1 MSSMTRRRPPGAA
14 SPLWI
19 RSIALAVVAL
29 LASGTASA
37 QGTSP
42 SPQPP
47 PAAAP
52 GAAPAPQPPPAAPAP
67 GLEAG
72 DTAPVPGESAPAGA
86 TAPVTPLPAAGAPA
100 PGALE
105 APLVVPAPNAPR
117 HRRFYE
123 QHWFWGAVGVV
134 VITGMIVL
142 ALSLNSAD
150 PATPNTRL
158 GDMRAF

>member
-1 MSSMTRRRPPGAA
+1 MSGMLRQTRRRSPDVA

-19 RSIALAVVAL
+19 RWLTIAAIAL
-29 LASGTASA
+29 LASGTATA
-37 QGTSP
+37 QGT
-42 SPQPP
+42 
-47 PAAAP
+47 
-52 GAAPAPQPPPAAPAP
+52 APAPQPPPAAATAPAPQTPPAAAP

-72 DTAPVPGESAPAGA
+72 DTAPAPGEAAPAA
-86 TAPVTPLPAAGAPA
+86 PNAPVTPLPGAGTPA

-105 APLVVPAPNAPR
+105 APLVVPAPPAPR

-134 VITGMIVL
+134 FVTGMIVL
-142 ALSLNSAD
+142 ALSLNNAD
-150 PATPNTRL
+150 PPTPNTRL

>member
-1 MSSMTRRRPPGAA
+1 LTTIAA
-14 SPLWI
+14 
-19 RSIALAVVAL
+19 VAL
-29 LASGTASA
+29 LASGTAAA
-37 QGTSP
+37 QGT
-42 SPQPP
+42 
-47 PAAAP
+47 
-52 GAAPAPQPPPAAPAP
+52 APAPQPPPAAVPAPAPAP

-72 DTAPVPGESAPAGA
+72 DTAPVPGEAAPPPA
-86 TAPVTPLPAAGAPA
+86 TAPMTPLPAAGAPA

-105 APLVVPAPNAPR
+105 APLVVPAPPAPR

-134 VITGMIVL
+134 VVTGMIVL
-142 ALSLNSAD
+142 ALSLNNAD